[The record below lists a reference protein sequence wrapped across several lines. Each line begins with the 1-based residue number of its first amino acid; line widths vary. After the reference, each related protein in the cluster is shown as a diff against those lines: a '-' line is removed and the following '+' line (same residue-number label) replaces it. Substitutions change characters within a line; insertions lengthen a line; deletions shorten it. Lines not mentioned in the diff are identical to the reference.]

1 MKTILPGTFAVT
13 LLSGTA
19 LCATSAFADP
29 ADGQTNPAG
38 SIESKAEAVENNT
51 AHVLN
56 NAASGGIRGSA
67 SANMAGKPSSPAAG
81 SSDPSLAPKKTQHVM
96 GEGNSGMNHA
106 ETPIPK

>member
-19 LCATSAFADP
+19 LCATSTFADP
-29 ADGQTNPAG
+29 ADVQTNPAG

-56 NAASGGIRGSA
+56 NAGSGGVRGSA
-67 SANMAGKPSSPAAG
+67 NANMGGKPSGPTAG
-81 SSDPSLAPKKTQHVM
+81 SGDPSMAPKKTQHVM
-96 GEGNSGMNHA
+96 GEANSGVNHA
-106 ETPIPK
+106 ETTAPK